1 MNHKAFWVYF
11 HDRFIRLPNLPNQ
24 QFASYLTNFLDGF
37 HYKVYL
43 TILLM
48 FVTILTDLFN
58 HWFPIGTNP
67 GSISKEVFTLLKKG
81 GGRGWLWRSWL
92 PSY

>member
-48 FVTILTDLFN
+48 VVTILTDLFPN
-58 HWFPIGTNP
+58 GANP
-67 GSISKEVFTLLKKG
+67 GSVSKGVFTLLKKG
-81 GGRGWLWRSWL
+81 GGRGWL
-92 PSY
+92 